1 MYYAFDFNDTKALDE
16 FNMSNIDIV
25 SIVRFETLEKL
36 ENFLDV
42 NYSYIPIYNSSEKY
56 PTPVDF
62 KNIKEAKIELI
73 RCLNK

>member
-36 ENFLDV
+36 EKFLDA
-42 NYSYIPIYNSSEKY
+42 NYSYIAVYNSDEKY

-62 KNIKEAKIELI
+62 KNIEEAKKELI
-73 RCLNK
+73 KCLNK